1 MLGKILGNN
10 ANDGLENDRK
20 NEYEDRRKRARL
32 AGLMYLSVIIFGI
45 SAQVT
50 RMSLIDP
57 DDAAATVANIEANMT
72 AFELSFVSDLLMTMS
87 YFMLGLATYLLF
99 EGVNK
104 RASLALLVFVVVS
117 AAIGGVSLLHQY
129 TVVHLLVGDYM
140 AVIGAEQLAAQVMLH
155 LDMYT
160 SGTFIAQILGWGPWL
175 FPLGYMGYMS
185 GYFPK
190 VLGILLMVSCFFHVS
205 DALVYFTVPEMQ
217 YITTALLGVAAVT
230 EFATAGWLL
239 VKGVRAQAF

>member
-1 MLGKILGNN
+1 
-10 ANDGLENDRK
+10 
-20 NEYEDRRKRARL
+20 
-32 AGLMYLSVIIFGI
+32 MYLSVIIFGI

-57 DDAAATVANIEANMT
+57 EDAAATVGNIEANMT
-72 AFELSFVSDLLMTMS
+72 AFKLSFVSDLLMTMS

-104 RASLALLVFVVVS
+104 RASLALLVFVLVS

-129 TVVHLLVGDYM
+129 TVVHLLGSDYM
-140 AVIGAEQLAAQVMLH
+140 AAIGAEQVAAQVMLH

-160 SGTFIAQILGWGPWL
+160 SGTFVAQILGWGPWL

-190 VLGILLMVSCFFHVS
+190 VLGILLMVSCFIHVS
-205 DALVYFTVPEMQ
+205 DALVYFVAPDVH
-217 YITTALLGVAAVT
+217 YITSMALGLAAVT
-230 EFATAGWLL
+230 EFATCGWLL
-239 VKGVRAQAF
+239 LKGVSVKAF

>member
-1 MLGKILGNN
+1 MLGKIFGNN
-10 ANDGLENDRK
+10 AFDGHENEGK

-57 DDAAATVANIEANMT
+57 EDAAATVGNIEANMT
-72 AFELSFVSDLLMTMS
+72 AFRLSFVSDLLMTMS
-87 YFMLGLATYLLF
+87 FFMLGLATYLLF

-104 RASLALLVFVVVS
+104 RASLALLVFVTVS
-117 AAIGGVSLLHQY
+117 AAVGGVSLLHQY
-129 TVVHLLVGDYM
+129 TVVHLLGGDYM
-140 AVIGAEQLAAQVMLH
+140 AAVGTEQVAAQVMLH

-175 FPLGYMGYMS
+175 FPLGYLGYRS

-190 VLGILLMVSCFFHVS
+190 VLGILLMVACFFHVS
-205 DALVYFTVPEMQ
+205 DALVYFMAPEMQ
-217 YITTALLGVAAVT
+217 YISSAALGVAAVV
-230 EFATAGWLL
+230 EFATCGWLL

>member
-10 ANDGLENDRK
+10 ASDGKENDRK
-20 NEYEDRRKRARL
+20 NEYEARKKRARL

-57 DDAAATVANIEANMT
+57 EDAAATVGNIEANMT
-72 AFELSFVSDLLMTMS
+72 AFKLSFVSDLLMTLS

-104 RASLALLVFVVVS
+104 RASLALLVFVLVS

-129 TVVHLLVGDYM
+129 TVVHLLGADYM
-140 AVIGAEQLAAQVMLH
+140 AAIGAEQVAAQVMLH

-185 GYFPK
+185 GFFPK
-190 VLGILLMVSCFFHVS
+190 ALGILLMAACFLHVS
-205 DALVYFTVPEMQ
+205 DALVYFMLPEMH
-217 YITTALLGVAAVT
+217 YITSALLGLAAVT
-230 EFATAGWLL
+230 EFATCGWLL
-239 VKGVRAQAF
+239 VKGVSAKAF